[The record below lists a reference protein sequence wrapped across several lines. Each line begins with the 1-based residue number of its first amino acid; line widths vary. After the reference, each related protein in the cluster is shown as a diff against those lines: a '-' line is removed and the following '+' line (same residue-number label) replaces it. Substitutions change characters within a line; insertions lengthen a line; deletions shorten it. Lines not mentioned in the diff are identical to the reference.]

1 MAQTLKFEK
10 TLQTSIHQSSG
21 YQNKKCHIRY
31 QIAISS
37 ILQSKVTN
45 KARNMLMEKNMTS
58 VLAKLTIAITLFLI
72 LFYSNSIHVDGQEFT
87 SSNLPSDLETYHDSD
102 LSLRLGVPSDWD
114 VSEEKNGLRVSE
126 EKNEIYVEVNVH
138 DLETDLNTYVTD
150 RLSERNEGR
159 NDFKLLEL
167 NQTSTSENMPMVK
180 GLYTFKSD
188 SDTEKVKKILRYWI
202 ANEDKLYS
210 VGYVSDLQNYDVY
223 LPTAQKI
230 MDSLQIGND
239 EKNIGGVNSDEG
251 LDFPP
256 IGQTSQN
263 NENDGDFGC
272 DKLFDSCDTDIGKN
286 PINGTQANTPTD
298 ITDKYFELGDSNITS
313 SIATNATSDQSGP
326 TQDNI
331 TGLQLAGA
339 DLQVYENPTLG
350 VKILYPN
357 GWNSTEDKS
366 TRYSVVTFLSPQ
378 ESGGSTVQEKFLLR
392 INNEPT
398 DMTLDEYTKNINESV
413 QNNSNFQV
421 TNTNSTV
428 LGNNPASSVTGILKE
443 GDKNLQVLDV
453 WTIKDGK
460 VYRIVFYSDPG
471 KADSFEPQIQKILE
485 SFSITK

>member
-202 ANEDKLYS
+202 ANENKLYS
-210 VGYVSDLQNYDVY
+210 V
-223 LPTAQKI
+223 
-230 MDSLQIGND
+230 
-239 EKNIGGVNSDEG
+239 
-251 LDFPP
+251 
-256 IGQTSQN
+256 
-263 NENDGDFGC
+263 
-272 DKLFDSCDTDIGKN
+272 
-286 PINGTQANTPTD
+286 
-298 ITDKYFELGDSNITS
+298 
-313 SIATNATSDQSGP
+313 
-326 TQDNI
+326 
-331 TGLQLAGA
+331 
-339 DLQVYENPTLG
+339 
-350 VKILYPN
+350 
-357 GWNSTEDKS
+357 
-366 TRYSVVTFLSPQ
+366 
-378 ESGGSTVQEKFLLR
+378 
-392 INNEPT
+392 
-398 DMTLDEYTKNINESV
+398 
-413 QNNSNFQV
+413 
-421 TNTNSTV
+421 
-428 LGNNPASSVTGILKE
+428 
-443 GDKNLQVLDV
+443 
-453 WTIKDGK
+453 
-460 VYRIVFYSDPG
+460 
-471 KADSFEPQIQKILE
+471 
-485 SFSITK
+485 